1 VTDSVAKLKEE
12 LKGMLEGLDVVIL
25 AKAMEWARQQYRDV
39 AEKLDSLLLRSGHK
53 GLKSEHV
60 RPVWYNTALGRVRVR
75 RRQYRDNK
83 GCYRYPLDELLCA
96 EGKSHTTSRVKHLAL
111 GLACETSFRRSARIL
126 EETTG
131 IHLSHQTIW
140 NQLGRA
146 ADPCLERAKRQ
157 IEWFMETGELPQGE
171 GKKIAGLMLEADGVM
186 LSLQREQARKT
197 EVKVG
202 IAYEGWQRVGRDRY
216 ATVGKTIYSDVAG
229 TDEYW
234 AGMTLKLHGKY
245 DLSGASGTV
254 LGGDG
259 AGWIKEGIGHFG
271 GTFQLC
277 RYHLNR
283 ELTYALGPDMQGVR
297 TVQDY
302 CERGEVELA
311 CGALTR
317 ARERAKGEQAE
328 RIDKVRKYLQANSAG
343 LRDYRLALGE
353 EGKRLR
359 RTGAMEGNV
368 DKLVVRRMK
377 NQGMSWKI
385 EGIRRM
391 LCVRFLYLEGK
402 LKDTL
407 YRHEDRNILPP
418 IPPRTARQVIDRAG
432 VAEPHVGVLETSMP
446 ALYGPHVNRN
456 CVQILRSLTQTKA
469 SGR

>member
-1 VTDSVAKLKEE
+1 MTDSVAKLKEE
-12 LKGMLEGLDVVIL
+12 LKSMLEGLDVVIL
-25 AKAMEWARQQYRDV
+25 ARAMDWARRQYRAV
-39 AEKLDSLLLRSGHK
+39 AEKLDNLLMRSRDRSLK
-53 GLKSEHV
+53 AEHV
-60 RPVWYNTALGRVRVR
+60 RSVWYNTALGRVRVR
-75 RRQYRDNK
+75 RRQYRDDK

-96 EGKSHTTSRVKHLAL
+96 EGKSHTTTRVKHLAL
-111 GLACETSFRRSARIL
+111 GLASEASFRRSARIL
-126 EETTG
+126 EETTS

-140 NQLGRA
+140 NQLGRV
-146 ADPCLERAKRQ
+146 ADPCLKRGQ
-157 IEWFMETGELPQGE
+157 REVEWFMETGELPQGE

-186 LSLQREQARKT
+186 LSLQRERARKA

-202 IAYEGWQRVGRDRY
+202 IAYEGWKRVGRDRY

-245 DLSGASGTV
+245 DLSGASGIV

-259 AGWIKEGIGHFG
+259 AGWIKEGLGHFG

-283 ELTYALGPDMQGVR
+283 ELTYALGPDIQGVR

-311 CGALTR
+311 CCALTR
-317 ARERAKGEQAE
+317 ARELAKGEQAE
-328 RIDKVRKYLQANSAG
+328 RIDKVRKYLQANSEG

-385 EGIRRM
+385 QGIRRM
-391 LCVRFLYLEGK
+391 LCIRFLCLEGK

-407 YRHEDRNILPP
+407 YRHDDQNHLPP
-418 IPPRTARQVIDRAG
+418 IPTRRARQVIDRAG
-432 VAEPHVGVLETSMP
+432 VAEPHVGVLETAMP
-446 ALYGPHVNRN
+446 ALHGPHADRHW
-456 CVQILRSLTQTKA
+456 VQILRSFTQTKA
-469 SGR
+469 LGR